1 MLRQNKS
8 ETFMELKS
16 KMLGSYRGVK
26 KDKRERN
33 NVDIMGWNFNSIGPR
48 QSGEEI
54 NNEY

>member
-16 KMLGSYRGVK
+16 KTLGSYRGVK